1 VRRLFN
7 PLMVVF
13 LIAVLSSSGT
23 LAVSDSAEAAS
34 ATTCNAVSGN
44 VGNSTNHLAGCTKST
59 TGGSGTL
66 SFAQTGDKTVD
77 TVTWK
82 NDGTTSFVVTTR
94 SGANRCPSDSFEV
107 RIRSTVTKSTGAAA
121 SIKGKVFA
129 DACITGL
136 GNVSLL
142 TGTVWKF

>member
-1 VRRLFN
+1 LRRHSNRL
-7 PLMVVF
+7 LIVF
-13 LIAVLSSSGT
+13 LAVLSSSGT
-23 LAVSDSAEAAS
+23 LTLSDAAGATS
-34 ATTCNAVSGN
+34 STTCSAVSGN
-44 VGNSTNHLAGCTKST
+44 VGDATNHLAGCTKST

-66 SFAQTGDKTVD
+66 SVAQTGDKTVD

-82 NDGTTSFVVTTR
+82 NNGTTSFVVTTR
-94 SGANRCPSDSFEV
+94 SGANRCPSGSFEV

-121 SIKGKVFA
+121 SIKGKVSA